1 VEYKQFVQAVQ
12 DRTGLSRQE
21 SADLTRATLEC
32 LAERLSGGEAIQLAM
47 QLPDGLREY
56 LTGTKKTQAERFGLD
71 EFIRKVSEHTGLTT
85 EETTR
90 GVGAVLATLREA
102 VTASEFE
109 DVMSQLPGDFGEL
122 VRTAR

>member
-1 VEYKQFVQAVQ
+1 VECKEFVEAVQ
-12 DRTGLSRQE
+12 NRAGLSRQE
-21 SADLTRATLEC
+21 SADLSRATLET
-32 LAERLSGGEAIQLAM
+32 LAERLSDGEARQLSA

-56 LTGTKKTQAERFGLD
+56 VRPHKRQAERFGLD
-71 EFIRKVSEHTGLTT
+71 EFIRKVSEHTALTT